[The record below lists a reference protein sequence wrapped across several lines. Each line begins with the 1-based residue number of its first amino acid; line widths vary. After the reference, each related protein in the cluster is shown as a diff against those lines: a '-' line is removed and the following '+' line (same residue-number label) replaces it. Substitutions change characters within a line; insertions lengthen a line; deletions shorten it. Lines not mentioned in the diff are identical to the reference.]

1 MTNVAKLEGELTFTR
16 RHYLKEVFKNLPL
29 DPMTCINVLGE
40 ALNESL
46 LYRRQRIDNAHLPS
60 ISIYD
65 CMGILL

>member
-1 MTNVAKLEGELTFTR
+1 MQMPNVAKLFR
-16 RHYLKEVFKNLPL
+16 RHHYSKELFKILPL

-40 ALNESL
+40 ALDESL
-46 LYRRQRIDNAHLPS
+46 LYHRQRIDNAHLLS

>member
-1 MTNVAKLEGELTFTR
+1 MTNVAKLFR
-16 RHYLKEVFKNLPL
+16 RHYYLKEVFKNLPL

-40 ALNESL
+40 ALDESL
-46 LYRRQRIDNAHLPS
+46 LYRRQRIDNAHLLS

>member
-1 MTNVAKLEGELTFTR
+1 MEAFE
-16 RHYLKEVFKNLPL
+16 NLPL
-29 DPMTCINVLGE
+29 DPMTYINVLEE
-40 ALNESL
+40 ALDESL